1 MEGCGGEVERL
12 LMEGGGGNW
21 GLGMR
26 GRRDEWGVVCEGL
39 TKGAEKVVYRRVAG
53 MRVLT
58 MGVVKVGL

>member
-1 MEGCGGEVERL
+1 MKIGGWEL
-12 LMEGGGGNW
+12 
-21 GLGMR
+21 R

-53 MRVLT
+53 RRVLT